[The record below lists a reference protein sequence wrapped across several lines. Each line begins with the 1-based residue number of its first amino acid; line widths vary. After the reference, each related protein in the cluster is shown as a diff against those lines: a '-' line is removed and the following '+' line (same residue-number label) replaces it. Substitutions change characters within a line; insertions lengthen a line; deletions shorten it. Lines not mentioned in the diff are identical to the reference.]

1 MLEKTLSER
10 IMAGREAEQRL
21 NDNYLNQKFDMLI
34 ERWMRAIIAA
44 TPNQKEE
51 VFEAKR
57 HLDAIMDI
65 RKSMKVDFEDGQLAI
80 NEQEETDES

>member
-1 MLEKTLSER
+1 
-10 IMAGREAEQRL
+10 MAGREAEQRL
-21 NDNYLNQKFDMLI
+21 NDDYLNRKFDLMI

-65 RKSMKVDFEDGQLAI
+65 RKSMKIDFEDGQLAI

>member
-1 MLEKTLSER
+1 
-10 IMAGREAEQRL
+10 MAGREAEQRL
-21 NDNYLNQKFDMLI
+21 NDDYLNQKFDLMI

-65 RKSMKVDFEDGQLAI
+65 RKSMKIDFEDGQLAI
-80 NEQEETDES
+80 NEQEKTDES